1 MIITTLVDNSSYNE
15 ELLKEHGLSVYI
27 EHNGTNILFDTGLT
41 NKFSMNAA
49 KLDINLRD
57 VDIAIISH
65 GHYDHLGGLIDFL
78 SLNDKAKV
86 YLKREIFDTQYVSIK
101 DGNILDRGYPDELI
115 DYKDRFVFLDNDV
128 TRDGDIVLINNIDN
142 TYPLP
147 KGNKLLYTTIDGEME
162 RDDFDHE
169 LLFAIE
175 HDDELIMFSGCAHN
189 GVINMIGT
197 LKKYFPDKNIKMIH
211 GGFHLIES
219 QFTVTETEDEIKE
232 IATLMTK
239 YAPKAMIYTGHC
251 TSKNSLEQLK
261 SYLGSC
267 IEPFYTGHRIEI

>member
-1 MIITTLVDNSSYNE
+1 MIITTLVDNSSHNE
-15 ELLKEHGLSVYI
+15 DLLKEHGLSVYI

-115 DYKDRFVFLDNDV
+115 NYKDRFIFLDDDV
-128 TRDGDIVLINNIDN
+128 TRDGDIVLI
-142 TYPLP
+142 
-147 KGNKLLYTTIDGEME
+147 
-162 RDDFDHE
+162 
-169 LLFAIE
+169 
-175 HDDELIMFSGCAHN
+175 
-189 GVINMIGT
+189 
-197 LKKYFPDKNIKMIH
+197 KNI
-211 GGFHLIES
+211 
-219 QFTVTETEDEIKE
+219 Q
-232 IATLMTK
+232 
-239 YAPKAMIYTGHC
+239 
-251 TSKNSLEQLK
+251 
-261 SYLGSC
+261 
-267 IEPFYTGHRIEI
+267 